1 MDNKNVFI
9 IILIIII
16 VFFLS
21 GDKNITTKSMN
32 NNAFPLLLILV
43 IFYIC
48 YNNFSMGLVFVCLI
62 LLVVSTTNIKDIII
76 QRLDYHTDN
85 RFSERLNELFPY
97 TPKTAEHL
105 DNIDEEEQETTSV
118 FDTTEGLDEISYD
131 DFKQEVGQFNG
142 DSIEQNRTPLPEQP
156 LKEPQQQEPQ
166 QQEPRLQPQ
175 EQHHQEPLPSF
186 NQANAT
192 PSDVNDMNSNSGRDI
207 NSMFEELNSQLNTLR
222 SK

>member
-156 LKEPQQQEPQ
+156 LKEPHQ
-166 QQEPRLQPQ
+166 
-175 EQHHQEPLPSF
+175 QEPLPSF

>member
-9 IILIIII
+9 IILIIIT

-48 YNNFSMGLVFVCLI
+48 YNNFSMGLVFICLG
-62 LLVVSTTNIKDIII
+62 LLVVSTTNVKDIII

-85 RFSERLNELFPY
+85 RFSERFNELFPY
-97 TPKTAEHL
+97 RPQTSEHL
-105 DNIDEEEQETTSV
+105 DNNVDEEQEDTNSI
-118 FDTTEGLDEISYD
+118 FDASEGLDDISYD
-131 DFKQEVGQFNG
+131 DFKQEVGRFNG
-142 DSIEQNRTPLPEQP
+142 DSIEQNRTDVPETP
-156 LKEPQQQEPQ
+156 APVTPM
-166 QQEPRLQPQ
+166 
-175 EQHHQEPLPSF
+175 PSQMLSD
-186 NQANAT
+186 NSPTT
-192 PSDVNDMNSNSGRDI
+192 PAEVNDMNSNNGRDI
-207 NSMFEELNSQLNTLR
+207 NSMFNELSTQLNTLR